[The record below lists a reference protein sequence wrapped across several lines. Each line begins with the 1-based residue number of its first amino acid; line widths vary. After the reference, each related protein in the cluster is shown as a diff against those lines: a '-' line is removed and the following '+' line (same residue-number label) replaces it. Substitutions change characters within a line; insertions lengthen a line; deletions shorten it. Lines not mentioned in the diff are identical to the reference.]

1 MLLGLSFQEHLVKP
15 LNFKVLLFFICKK
28 EEKDKKKK
36 DLQFAQDK
44 NFEVFFANSFLVTED
59 SMAKQR
65 FS

>member
-1 MLLGLSFQEHLVKP
+1 LQKRGERQ
-15 LNFKVLLFFICKK
+15 
-28 EEKDKKKK
+28 KKK
-36 DLQFAQDK
+36 DLQIAQDK